1 MNKTIKRI
9 ITLCLAIG
17 AFSIIEPAK
26 KINIT
31 TIKAYASDDDI
42 YLRSINVSGAD
53 SFSLITGK
61 TTYKVDVSNSTDETT
76 IRVRTDNDN
85 DKVTID
91 NDSSPEEYAA
101 KCFKKDVELNKGKNE
116 FQIKVENGDSQRTYT
131 LSIYRGGSDSTK
143 YDDVYLNNIVL
154 SEGEMSFSK
163 DKNSYDINVAAD
175 VDKLNIKADP
185 EDEEYTVT
193 IDGSTVDKDDKFR
206 KTVTL
211 NKGQNEVYIEVINED
226 TDEERL
232 YTLNIYRGINTSET
246 VSGKIDNEQDF
257 IYLDNLSLEDGSVKF
272 TPTFNQKVTSYAA
285 DVSESD
291 DSIIVKAPPEDED
304 DVVRINGDKV
314 DSANRKRVY
323 LNKGKN
329 VISIKVS
336 NEEYY
341 DNDNDDKKDDYEK
354 RIYTLTVYRGTSEG
368 SVIKNTTPNVDI
380 NKDIK
385 VNQWINNNGKWQYN
399 DSLGNVLKNTWFFD
413 KNYGAWYYL
422 DEVGNMKTGWIQD
435 GTGKWYYLY
444 SSGAMAYNTSID
456 GYKLGSDGAWVK

>member
-9 ITLCLAIG
+9 IALCLAIG
-17 AFSIIEPAK
+17 TFSIIEPVK
-26 KINIT
+26 NCNIT
-31 TIKAYASDDDI
+31 TIKAYAADDDI
-42 YLRSINVSGAD
+42 YLRSISVSGAD
-53 SFSLITGK
+53 SFSLVTGK
-61 TTYKVDVSNSTDETT
+61 TTYKVEVSNSTDETT

-101 KCFKKDVELNKGKNE
+101 KCFKKDVDLSKGKNE
-116 FQIKVENGDSQRTYT
+116 FKIKVENGESQRTYV
-131 LSIYRGGSDSTK
+131 LNIYRGGSDSTK

-154 SEGEMSFSK
+154 SEGQISFSK
-163 DKNSYDINVAAD
+163 DKNLYDINVAAN

-206 KTVTL
+206 KTVNL
-211 NKGQNEVYIEVINED
+211 NKGQNEVYIEVVNED

-232 YTLNIYRGINTSET
+232 YTLNIYRGVKTSET
-246 VSGKIDNEQDF
+246 VSGKIDNDQDF
-257 IYLDNLSLEDGSVKF
+257 IYLDNLVLEDGSVKF

-285 DVSESD
+285 DVNESYD
-291 DSIIVKAPPEDED
+291 NIIVKAPPEDED

-314 DSANRKRVY
+314 DSTNRKRVY
-323 LNKGKN
+323 LNEGKN

-341 DNDNDDKKDDYEK
+341 DNENDDNKDDYEE

-368 SVIKNTTPNVDI
+368 TAIKNTISDAGI

-385 VNQWINNNGKWQYN
+385 VSQWINNSGKWQYN
-399 DSLGNVLKNTWFFD
+399 DSLGNTLKNTWFFD
-413 KNYGAWYYL
+413 KNYGNWYYL
-422 DEVGNMKTGWIQD
+422 DEMGNMKTGWIQD
-435 GTGKWYYLY
+435 GAGKWYYLY

-456 GYKLGSDGAWVK
+456 GYKLASDGAWIK